1 MQPWTRPSRCRG
13 DTRTH
18 CKWWRACW
26 VSSKRTGT
34 IHKQRTQVN
43 VLEVKSQELEVEHCH
58 SELYRIP
65 QNLTF
70 PQSYVAASLQRNA
83 DFLCLFI
90 LPGHILSAIPL
101 SLALSFLVIGGG
113 WEATNLA
120 PSTPEVL
127 HSLWS
132 ASSLCFLRTLPL
144 YTVWI

>member
-13 DTRTH
+13 DTRMH
-18 CKWWRACW
+18 CKWWQVCW

-34 IHKQRTQVN
+34 IHEQRTQAN
-43 VLEVKSQELEVEHCH
+43 VLEVKSQELEVEHWLPFIRTVQDTTERDISTILRGSISSKKCGLSVPLHPAWSHTLSH
-58 SELYRIP
+58 SPIP
-65 QNLTF
+65 
-70 PQSYVAASLQRNA
+70 
-83 DFLCLFI
+83 
-90 LPGHILSAIPL
+90 
-101 SLALSFLVIGGG
+101 SFLVIEGG

-120 PSTPEVL
+120 PSTPEVP